1 MDIRTALRQGT
12 ELLEHGAITAPR
24 LTAEVLLCHATG
36 REKSWLYGH
45 PEEQLTQVA
54 WLHYGRYLY
63 QRLHGKP
70 TQYITKQQEFY
81 GRPFRV
87 TPAVLIPRPETEHVV
102 ETALRLAAGARRIL
116 DIGCGSGAIAV
127 TLQLELNAA
136 VWASD
141 ISAAALAVA
150 TDNNRRLGA
159 TVRFATCDLASAF
172 AARSFDLVVSNPP
185 YIPEPEA
192 PALQR
197 EIRDHEP
204 PVALFG
210 GPTGVEIYERL
221 IAEAARVLRPSGRVI
236 LEIGYQGEARIREML
251 AGPWRDLETVHD
263 LAGWPRVLTAVYSP

>member
-12 ELLEHGAITAPR
+12 ELLERGAITAPR
-24 LTAEVLLCHATG
+24 LTAEVLLSHATG

-127 TLQLELNAA
+127 TLQLELRAA
-136 VWASD
+136 VWATD
-141 ISAAALAVA
+141 ISTAALTVA
-150 TDNNRRLGA
+150 ADNNRRLGA
-159 TVRFATCDLASAF
+159 AVQFAACDLASAF
-172 AARSFDLVVSNPP
+172 APRSFDVVVSNPP

-204 PVALFG
+204 TVALFG

-221 IAEAARVLRPSGRVI
+221 IAEATCVLRPSGRVI

-251 AGPWRDLETVHD
+251 AGPWRDLEAVHD
-263 LAGWPRVLTAVYSP
+263 LAGLPRVLTAVYSP